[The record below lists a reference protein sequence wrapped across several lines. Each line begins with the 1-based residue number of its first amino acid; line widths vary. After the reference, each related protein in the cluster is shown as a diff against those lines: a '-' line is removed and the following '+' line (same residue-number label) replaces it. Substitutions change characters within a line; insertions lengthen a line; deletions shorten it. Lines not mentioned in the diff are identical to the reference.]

1 MNDIKNTG
9 VKIQL
14 DREIEMVFSLNVM
27 SDAVK
32 KYGKMDNLLNDSGKD
47 LEVTKW
53 LVVQMVNEG
62 IEIYNDNHPDNKQPL
77 YDERKLCR
85 YVQGLG
91 GFGVLQQKVQEAILQ
106 GLPADRV
113 QQVEE
118 LGKNLIAAQ
127 SQMNRKQRR
136 KK

>member
-1 MNDIKNTG
+1 MNDVKNTG

-85 YVQGLG
+85 YVHGLG
-91 GFGVLQQKVQEAILQ
+91 GFDVLQQKVQEAILQ

-118 LGKNLIAAQ
+118 LGKNLIAVQ